1 MTSFP
6 MVRRIALSLSLLG
19 LSVSP
24 AYAEQQSVGL
34 HHLTPKPAVASPT
47 PQKAEPAATN
57 PASPQSSGSIEAKSP
72 QYRPLTIEEALYKQE
87 DLKIWSGTNFAATA
101 NSKEDVEKLV
111 HMIEA
116 DRGAVPPIG
125 LFLAAKALANQGKMD
140 LAAMYLFA
148 GQLRLTFDITRWP
161 PRANEDD
168 VKRLNQDKNK
178 TKDQAAP
185 TMGAE
190 PRINNPHLAV
200 SKLSEAIGQPIIEWA
215 VKDPTRL
222 SETINRVRIWDASA
236 TYAYDPGYDLSPA
249 LSFEEWPRVL
259 EKVRTNYFERMT
271 MLLNSI
277 EKAKGQ

>member
-1 MTSFP
+1 MTPFP
-6 MVRRIALSLSLLG
+6 MFRRIALSISFLG
-19 LSVSP
+19 LSFTPS
-24 AYAEQQSVGL
+24 YAQQQSVGL
-34 HHLTPKPAVASPT
+34 HHLAPKPTATAPT
-47 PQKAEPAATN
+47 KAAPPVTN
-57 PASPQSSGSIEAKSP
+57 PSSAQSSKEPEVKSP
-72 QYRPLTIEEALYKQE
+72 QYRPLTIDEALIKQE
-87 DLKIWSGTNFAATA
+87 DLKTWSGTSFAATA
-101 NSKEDVEKLV
+101 TSQADVEKLV

-125 LFLAAKALANQGKMD
+125 LFLAAKALAHQGKME
-140 LAAMYLFA
+140 LAALYLFA

-161 PRANEDD
+161 PRANDDD

-190 PRINNPHLAV
+190 PRINNPHLAI

-215 VKDPTRL
+215 VKDPKRL
-222 SETINRVRIWDASA
+222 SEVMNRVRIWDASA
-236 TYAYDPGYDLSPA
+236 TYAYDPGYDLTPA

-259 EKVRTNYFERMT
+259 EKIRTNYFERMT